1 MSFNL
6 RLPPALDI
14 AARARAESVGISLN
28 AFVCVA
34 LNAYLEAGASVAPSK
49 LAKALKEP
57 GTPKVPRKSTKKP
70 LTRAEEVKRHNL
82 AHEKKK
88 AAKQRDLLDGQ

>member
-6 RLPPALDI
+6 RLPPTLDI

-34 LNAYLEAGASVAPSK
+34 LNAYLEGGALGAPSK
-49 LAKALKEP
+49 LIKALEEP
-57 GTPKVPRKSTKKP
+57 PKAPKAPEKVSKAE
-70 LTRAEEVKRHNL
+70 RARLHNL
-82 AHEKKK
+82 KYAKKK
-88 AAKQRDLLDGQ
+88 AVQGDLLR

>member
-34 LNAYLEAGASVAPSK
+34 LNAYLEAGAPVTASK
-49 LAKALKEP
+49 LSKALREP
-57 GTPKVPRKSTKKP
+57 KATQAPKKDPKKP
-70 LTRAEEVKRHNL
+70 LTKDEEVNRHNL
-82 AHEKKK
+82 EYEKKR
-88 AAKQRDLLDGQ
+88 AAGQRDLLDKV

>member
-6 RLPPALDI
+6 RLPPTLDI

-34 LNAYLEAGASVAPSK
+34 LNAYLEGGAPGAPSK
-49 LAKALKEP
+49 LIKALEE
-57 GTPKVPRKSTKKP
+57 TPKAPKASPGKVSKTE
-70 LTRAEEVKRHNL
+70 RARLHNL
-82 AHEKKK
+82 KYAKKK
-88 AAKQRDLLDGQ
+88 AVQGDLLR